1 MENVL
6 HWGAKHRKIFFE
18 NMLLHARTNIG
29 ITFLAYFPKHN
40 QTAENNL
47 HGAKHNLKENDLCWF
62 GHGPHGSQ
70 ENM

>member
-1 MENVL
+1 
-6 HWGAKHRKIFFE
+6 
-18 NMLLHARTNIG
+18 MLLHARTNIG